1 MIVCLSR
8 GDDAYPFAALGVN
21 DRYKHALDHAD
32 RKKTVLAILLTHVLF
47 DQRERIVKDAA
58 SRLEADFMTTKV
70 ERALRS
76 SHSKSS
82 PFIRVMAASSFAI
95 MAAQG
100 PVAFGPK
107 NTAENASRLP
117 AGDAS

>member
-82 PFIRVMAASSFAI
+82 PFIRVMAASSFRSH
-95 MAAQG
+95 G
-100 PVAFGPK
+100 
-107 NTAENASRLP
+107 R
-117 AGDAS
+117 AGAGRFRPEKHRRER